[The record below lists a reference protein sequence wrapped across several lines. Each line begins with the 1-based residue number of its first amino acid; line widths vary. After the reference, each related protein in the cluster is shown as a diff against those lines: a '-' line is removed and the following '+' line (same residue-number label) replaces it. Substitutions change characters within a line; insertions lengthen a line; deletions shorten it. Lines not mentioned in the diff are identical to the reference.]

1 MSARI
6 LVVDDI
12 EANRRVLK
20 AKLEAQ
26 YYSVLEAENGRQAL
40 DMALTEQPD
49 IILLDVMMPGMD
61 GYEVCERLKANPATS
76 FIPVVMVTALSD
88 AEDRVRGL
96 QVGAEDFLSKPV
108 DDFALMSR
116 VGALMRYNAVA
127 SELRQRQASGLGVG
141 AIDELAKEE
150 ADRPARVFI
159 VDDNARASARLA
171 GVLREAGHTAVTLLE
186 AGGMAGLSS
195 QGVDILILSVTSK
208 TFDAL
213 KICAHFKVSA
223 ATRAISILLI
233 CDADDRTR
241 AAKGLEIGASDV
253 ILTPVDKQELL
264 ARVRTQARRS
274 RYIEMLRRRVDK
286 GLELSVID
294 QLTGLYNRRYMMS
307 QLHQLMQRSVM
318 GGKPVSVLM
327 ADIDH
332 FKAVND
338 TFGHDAGDEVL
349 KEVADRLQ
357 ENVRPMDIVC
367 RPGGEEFLVIMPET
381 PGDLACAAAERIRR
395 AVAAI
400 PFRVG
405 GGDQELSIT
414 LSAGVSTIT
423 GPDDTIADLTKRA
436 DQALYQAKTAGR
448 NRVESVAA

>member
-20 AKLEAQ
+20 AKLEVQ
-26 YYSVLEAENGRQAL
+26 YYTVLQAANGPRAL
-40 DMALTEQPD
+40 EIAKSEQPD

-61 GYEVCERLKANPATS
+61 GFEVCRRLKADPATS
-76 FIPVVMVTALSD
+76 YIPVVMVTALSD
-88 AEDRVRGL
+88 SEDRVRGL
-96 QVGAEDFLSKPV
+96 NVGAEDFLSKPV

-116 VGALMRYNAVA
+116 VGALLRYNAVA
-127 SELRQRQASGLGVG
+127 SELRQRQASGLGAN

-150 ADRPARVFI
+150 ADRPARIFI
-159 VDDNARASARLA
+159 VDDNARASSRLA
-171 GVLREAGHTAVTLLE
+171 GVLRDAGHTAVTLTE
-186 AGGMAGLSS
+186 AGGMADLSGL
-195 QGVDILILSVTSK
+195 GVDILILSVTSK

-233 CDADDRTR
+233 CDPDDRER
-241 AAKGLEIGASDV
+241 AAKGLEIGASDI
-253 ILTPVDKQELL
+253 ILSPVDKQELL

-307 QLHQLMQRSVM
+307 QLHQLMQRSIM
-318 GGKPVSVLM
+318 GGKPVSVMM

-332 FKAVND
+332 FKSVND
-338 TFGHDAGDEVL
+338 SYGHDAGDEVL
-349 KEVADRLQ
+349 QEVANRLR
-357 ENVRPMDIVC
+357 ENVRPMDVVC
-367 RPGGEEFLVIMPET
+367 RPGGEEFLVIMPDTE
-381 PGDLACAAAERIRR
+381 GDLACAAAERIRR
-395 AVAAI
+395 AVAGE
-400 PFRVG
+400 PFRVNG
-405 GGDQELSIT
+405 GERDISIT
-414 LSAGVSTIT
+414 LSAGVSTIS
-423 GPDDTIADLTKRA
+423 GPNDTISDLTKRA
-436 DQALYQAKTAGR
+436 DTALYQAKTAGR

>member
-12 EANRRVLK
+12 EANRRLLK

-26 YYSVLEAENGRQAL
+26 YYTVLQAENGPQAL
-40 DMALTEQPD
+40 AAAASEQPD

-61 GYEVCERLKANPATS
+61 GYEVCRRLKANPATS

-96 QVGAEDFLSKPV
+96 SAGAEDFLSKPV

-127 SELRQRQASGLGVG
+127 SELRQRHASGLGAGG
-141 AIDELAKEE
+141 AEEIAKEE
-150 ADRPARVFI
+150 ADRPARIFI
-159 VDDNARASARLA
+159 VDDNVRASARLA
-171 GVLREAGHTAVTLLE
+171 TVLREAGHTAVTLAE
-186 AGGMAGLSS
+186 SGGMGDLSS
-195 QGVDILILSVTSK
+195 TGVDILILSVTSK

-213 KICAHFKVSA
+213 KICAHFKVSPS
-223 ATRAISILLI
+223 TRAISILLI
-233 CDADDRTR
+233 CDPDDRER

-253 ILTPVDKQELL
+253 ILTPVDRQELL

-307 QLHQLMQRSVM
+307 QLRQLMQRSVM
-318 GGKPVSVLM
+318 GGKPVSVMM

-332 FKAVND
+332 FKTVND
-338 TFGHDAGDEVL
+338 TYGHDAGDEVL
-349 KEVADRLQ
+349 EEVANRLR
-357 ENVRPMDIVC
+357 ENVRPMDVVC

-395 AVAAI
+395 AVAGE
-400 PFRVG
+400 PFLIAG
-405 GGDQELSIT
+405 GEMNISIT
-414 LSAGVSTIT
+414 VSAGVSTIA

-436 DQALYQAKTAGR
+436 DLALYNAKTAGR
-448 NRVESVAA
+448 NRVESIAA